1 MSARVVHADDPRYL
15 KAAFSALGLSEIA
28 GEEDEPQILAMYAAC
43 GHAEIRR
50 DEIAWCAAYVGWALH
65 RGGLP
70 NTGSLLAISY
80 AQYPGRRFTRD
91 DTIPRGAI
99 CVWPRTG
106 GNHVNFALADLGDAI
121 LCIGG
126 NQGNGRGGGVTITK
140 YAKDRLKVAVLP
152 KSVAAAK
159 VALPKPKPETKSET
173 KSEPKPEPKPKPK
186 PDPKPET
193 KPAPKPPLEA
203 PAPVQEKRTGVSEGA
218 TVGAG
223 LGVLGILSQLWE
235 AIAQAP
241 ERLLDVLI
249 GAAQKP
255 PFWIFAGVVG
265 IAAFIWWQRH
275 RMKREA

>member
-1 MSARVVHADDPRYL
+1 MSARVVHADDPKYL
-15 KAAFSALGLSEIA
+15 KAAFSVLGLSEIA

-50 DEIAWCAAYVGWALH
+50 DEVAWCAAYVGWALH
-65 RGGLP
+65 RGGLT

-80 AQYPGRRFTRD
+80 AQYPGRRFGKN

-152 KSVAAAK
+152 KSGAA
-159 VALPKPKPETKSET
+159 PKGPLAG
-173 KSEPKPEPKPKPK
+173 PEPKLATRSEPR
-186 PDPKPET
+186 
-193 KPAPKPPLEA
+193 PPLEA
-203 PAPVQEKRTGVSEGA
+203 SGPLKDKKTGVSEGA

-223 LGVLGILSQLWE
+223 LGVIGILSQLWE

-241 ERLLDVLI
+241 EHLVDVI
-249 GAAQKP
+249 IRAAQKP
-255 PFWIFAGVVG
+255 QFWMFAAVIGIGV
-265 IAAFIWWQRH
+265 FIWWQRH
-275 RMKREA
+275 RMKQEA

>member
-1 MSARVVHADDPRYL
+1 MKSP
-15 KAAFSALGLSEIA
+15 G
-28 GEEDEPQILAMYAAC
+28 
-43 GHAEIRR
+43 
-50 DEIAWCAAYVGWALH
+50 AAYVGWALH

-106 GNHVNFALADLGDAI
+106 GNHVNFALADLGDTI

-126 NQGNGRGGGVTITK
+126 NQGKGRGGGVTITK

-152 KSVAAAK
+152 KSVVASK
-159 VALPKPKPETKSET
+159 VPLPR
-173 KSEPKPEPKPKPK
+173 PEPKCETQ
-186 PDPKPET
+186 PES
-193 KPAPKPPLEA
+193 KPPLEA
-203 PAPVQEKRTGVSEGA
+203 LEPAKEKKTGVSEGA

-223 LGVLGILSQLWE
+223 LGVIGILSQLWE

-241 ERLLDVLI
+241 ERLLDVMVS
-249 GAAQKP
+249 AAQKP
-255 PFWIFAGVVG
+255 QFWMFAAVAGIGV
-265 IAAFIWWQRH
+265 FIWWQRH
-275 RMKREA
+275 RMKQEA

>member
-28 GEEDEPQILAMYAAC
+28 GEDDEPQILAMYAAC
-43 GHAEIRR
+43 GHPEIRR

-80 AQYPGRRFTRD
+80 AQYPGRRFARD
-91 DTIPRGAI
+91 DSIPRGAI

-106 GNHVNFALADLGDAI
+106 GNHVNFALADLGDSI

-126 NQGNGRGGGVTITK
+126 NQGNGRGGGVTIAK
-140 YAKDRLKVAVLP
+140 YAKEKLKVAVLP
-152 KSVAAAK
+152 KRVAAAK
-159 VALPKPKPETKSET
+159 DPLPKPESAPRSEAQ
-173 KSEPKPEPKPKPK
+173 SE
-186 PDPKPET
+186 
-193 KPAPKPPLEA
+193 PAPKPPLEA
-203 PAPVQEKRTGVSEGA
+203 REPMKEKKTGVSEGA

-223 LGVLGILSQLWE
+223 LGVIGILSQVWE

-241 ERLLDVLI
+241 EHLFDVLLR
-249 GAAQKP
+249 AAQKP
-255 PFWIFAGVVG
+255 QFWMFAAVMGIGV
-265 IAAFIWWQRH
+265 FIWWQRH

>member
-1 MSARVVHADDPRYL
+1 MSARVVHPDDPKYL
-15 KAAFSALGLSEIA
+15 KAAFAVLGLSEIA
-28 GEEDEPQILAMYAAC
+28 GEDDEPQILAMYAAC
-43 GHAEIRR
+43 GHPEIRR

-80 AQYPGRRFTRD
+80 AQYPGRSFTRED
-91 DTIPRGAI
+91 IIPRGAI

-126 NQGNGRGGGVTITK
+126 NQGNGRGGGVTIAR

-152 KSVAAAK
+152 KAGSR
-159 VALPKPKPETKSET
+159 PESET
-173 KSEPKPEPKPKPK
+173 RS
-186 PDPKPET
+186 
-193 KPAPKPPLEA
+193 APKPPLEA
-203 PAPVQEKRTGVSEGA
+203 REPVREKKTGVSEGA

-223 LGVLGILSQLWE
+223 LGVIGILSQVWE

-241 ERLLDVLI
+241 EHLLDVLVR
-249 GAAQKP
+249 AAQNP
-255 PFWIFAGVVG
+255 PIWIFAAVIGIGVFV
-265 IAAFIWWQRH
+265 WWQRH
-275 RMKREA
+275 RMKQEA

>member
-1 MSARVVHADDPRYL
+1 MSARAVHADDPRYL
-15 KAAFSALGLSEIA
+15 KAAFSVLGLSEIA

-43 GHAEIRR
+43 GHAEVRH

-80 AQYPGRRFTRD
+80 AQYPGRRFGRD
-91 DTIPRGAI
+91 DTVPRGAI

-126 NQGNGRGGGVTITK
+126 NQGNGRGGGVTIAK
-140 YAKDRLKVAVLP
+140 YAKDRLKAAVLP
-152 KSVAAAK
+152 GSVAAPK
-159 VALPKPKPETKSET
+159 VPRPLP
-173 KSEPKPEPKPKPK
+173 KSEPKPKH
-186 PDPKPET
+186 KPET
-193 KPAPKPPLEA
+193 RSPPKPPLEA
-203 PAPVQEKRTGVSEGA
+203 PGPVKERKTGVSEGA

-223 LGVLGILSQLWE
+223 LGIIGILSQVWE

-241 ERLLDVLI
+241 EHLLDVVI
-249 GAAQKP
+249 RAAQRP
-255 PFWIFAGVVG
+255 QFWMFAAVAGIGV
-265 IAAFIWWQRH
+265 FIWWQRH
-275 RMKREA
+275 RMKQEA

>member
-1 MSARVVHADDPRYL
+1 MSARVVHADDPKYL
-15 KAAFSALGLSEIA
+15 KAAFSVLGLSEIA
-28 GEEDEPQILAMYAAC
+28 GEEDAPQILAMYAAC
-43 GHAEIRR
+43 GHAEVRH

-80 AQYPGRRFTRD
+80 AQYPGRSFTRD

-106 GNHVNFALADLGDAI
+106 GNHVNFALADLGDTI

-126 NQGNGRGGGVTITK
+126 NQGNGRGGGVTIAK

-152 KSVAAAK
+152 K
-159 VALPKPKPETKSET
+159 PKSET
-173 KSEPKPEPKPKPK
+173 RPGTKPE
-186 PDPKPET
+186 
-193 KPAPKPPLEA
+193 PKPPLEA
-203 PAPVQEKRTGVSEGA
+203 PEPVREKKTGVSEGA

-223 LGVLGILSQLWE
+223 LGVIGILSQLWE

-241 ERLLDVLI
+241 EHLLDVMLR
-249 GAAQKP
+249 AAQKP
-255 PFWIFAGVVG
+255 QFWMFAAVAGIGV
-265 IAAFIWWQRH
+265 FIWWQRH